1 MNLAQRWKSG
11 TIATQGAEPRQI
23 VYSRQ
28 SYRLSGGARMVQEQ
42 TDDLTIL
49 RTVSLTSALER
60 ELERLI
66 LSGELPP
73 GERINEIRLAAR
85 FGTSRGPIREATR
98 SLEAKGLVEVVR
110 NRGVFIRRL
119 PISEALEIYEIRAA
133 LFGLAGRL
141 LAARR
146 TDATL
151 AEFETLLAEMDEAAE
166 AEDFEA
172 YYPLN
177 LRFHDFLVE
186 STGNATLAA
195 EYRSFVKKMH
205 LFRARSLVQGGGLA
219 VSNREHR
226 EIVEAIASGNA
237 DKAQRATTS
246 HVERAR
252 KRFLASLDEAE
263 RATLA

>member
-1 MNLAQRWKSG
+1 MA
-11 TIATQGAEPRQI
+11 IE
-23 VYSRQ
+23 Q
-28 SYRLSGGARMVQEQ
+28 SN
-42 TDDLTIL
+42 DLTIL

-66 LSGELPP
+66 LNGELPP

-119 PISEALEIYEIRAA
+119 PISEALEIYQIRAA

-141 LAARR
+141 LASRR
-146 TDATL
+146 TDAML
-151 AEFETLLAEMDEAAE
+151 AELDLLLTGMDDAA
-166 AEDFEA
+166 AAQDFDA

-177 LRFHDFLVE
+177 LRFHDFLVA

-195 EYRSFVKKMH
+195 ECRRFVQKMH
-205 LFRARSLVQGGGLA
+205 LFRARSLVQGGGMS

-226 EIVEAIASGNA
+226 EIVEAIAAGSA
-237 DKAQRATTS
+237 DKAQRASTA

-252 KRFLASLDEAE
+252 KRFLASLDETE

>member
-1 MNLAQRWKSG
+1 M
-11 TIATQGAEPRQI
+11 TIE
-23 VYSRQ
+23 Q
-28 SYRLSGGARMVQEQ
+28 S
-42 TDDLTIL
+42 DDLTIL

-66 LSGELPP
+66 LNGELPP

-119 PISEALEIYEIRAA
+119 PISEALEIYQIRAA

-141 LAARR
+141 LASRR
-146 TDATL
+146 TDAML
-151 AEFETLLAEMDEAAE
+151 AELDVLLTGMDDAA
-166 AEDFEA
+166 AAQDFDA

-177 LRFHDFLVE
+177 LRFHDFLVA

-205 LFRARSLVQGGGLA
+205 LFRARSLVQGGGMS

-226 EIVEAIASGNA
+226 EIVDALAAGSA
-237 DKAQRATTS
+237 DKAQRASTA

-252 KRFLASLDEAE
+252 KRFLASLDETE